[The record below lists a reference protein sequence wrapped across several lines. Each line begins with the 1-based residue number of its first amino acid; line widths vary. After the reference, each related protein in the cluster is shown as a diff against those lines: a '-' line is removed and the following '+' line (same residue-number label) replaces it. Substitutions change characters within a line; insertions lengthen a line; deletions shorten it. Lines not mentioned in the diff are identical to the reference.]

1 MKMSELVNLI
11 EGLGKAV
18 EDMRKSSEQSAEEL
32 KKGNES
38 LARELA
44 EKADRANTDIDGLM
58 KAKRE
63 LEAKMKLQ
71 QERIEILEAVS
82 SRPGNTAQVKAKD
95 EEQKAFAD
103 AFRKGFQDMDSN
115 HAYKIAQQKRRDL
128 EGKAVTIATAADGGY
143 AVPEEISRAIESLLL
158 KQSGVVANVKNVTV
172 GTSDYKELVSIHGTT
187 SGWVAETGSRSETGT
202 ANLRERAPTWGE
214 LYAYPKVSNWS
225 LEDIFFNVVDWLVAD
240 ASQGMAK
247 ALDAAI
253 YNGNG
258 SGKPTGIFNG
268 APVTT
273 ADYASPLRAAT
284 VIQYVKADAKSP
296 QQVNADDLID
306 LMYTLAP
313 GYRSGAKFYMN
324 TLTQGHARKLKDT
337 TGQYLWQPSLQ
348 AGQPDRLLGYEVVT
362 WEDLGN
368 PTTADAYAVVFGDM
382 GRAYVLTQRTGL
394 AIDRNPFGTI
404 GYTSFYIRKRY
415 GGCVLNN
422 DAIKVLKIED

>member
-1 MKMSELVNLI
+1 MSELVKVI
-11 EGLGKAV
+11 EGLGSAV
-18 EDMRKSSEQSAEEL
+18 DEMRKAQDRSVEEL

-38 LARELA
+38 LAREFA
-44 EKADRANTDIDGLM
+44 EKASRANEDIDSLM

-82 SRPGNTAQVKAKD
+82 SRPGNTAQAKAKD
-95 EEQKAFAD
+95 EEQAAFAA
-103 AFRKGFQDMDSN
+103 AFRKGFQDMDTN
-115 HAYKIAQQKRRDL
+115 HAYKVAQQKRREL

-143 AVPEEISRAIESLLL
+143 AVPEEISRSIESLILR
-158 KQSGVVANVKNVTV
+158 QSGVVANVKNVTV

-187 SGWVAETGSRSETGT
+187 SGWVAETGSRTETGT

-268 APVTT
+268 TPVTT
-273 ADYASPLRAAT
+273 ADYNSPLRAAT
-284 VIQYVKADAKSP
+284 VIQYVPCDAKSP
-296 QQVNADDLID
+296 QAVNADDLID
-306 LMYTLAP
+306 LVYTLAP

-324 TLTQGHARKLKDT
+324 TLTQGHVRKFKDT
-337 TGQYLWQPSLQ
+337 DGQYLWQPSLQ
-348 AGQPDRLLGYEVVT
+348 AGQPDRFLGYEVVT
-362 WEDLGN
+362 WEDLAS
-368 PTTADAYAVVFGDM
+368 PTTADGFSTVFGDM
-382 GRAYVLTQRTGL
+382 SRAYVLAQRTGL

-422 DAIKVLKIED
+422 DAIKALKLADS

>member
-1 MKMSELVNLI
+1 MSELIKVI
-11 EGLGKAV
+11 EGLGSAV
-18 EDMRKSSEQSAEEL
+18 EDMRKAQDRSVEEL

-38 LARELA
+38 LARELS
-44 EKADRANTDIDGLM
+44 EKADRANQDIESLM

-63 LEAKMKLQ
+63 LEAKTKLQ

-82 SRPGNTAQVKAKD
+82 TRPGNTAQAKAKD
-95 EEQKAFAD
+95 DEQKAFAA
-103 AFRKGFQDMDSN
+103 AFRKGFADMETN
-115 HAYKIAQQKRRDL
+115 HAYKSAQQKRRDL
-128 EGKAVTIATAADGGY
+128 EGKAVTIATAGDGGY
-143 AVPEEISRAIESLLL
+143 AVPEEISAAIESLILR
-158 KQSGVVANVKNVTV
+158 QSGVVANVKNVTV

-187 SGWVAETGSRSETGT
+187 SAWVAETSSRTETGT

-225 LEDIFFNVVDWLVAD
+225 LEDIFFNVVDWLVND

-247 ALDAAI
+247 NLDAAI

-258 SGKPTGIFNG
+258 SGKPTGIFNTS
-268 APVTT
+268 AVTT
-273 ADYASPLRAAT
+273 ADYASPLRNAAA
-284 VIQYVKADAKSP
+284 IQYVKTDAVSP
-296 QQVNADDLID
+296 QKVNGDDLID
-306 LMYTLAP
+306 LVYTLAP

-324 TLTQGHARKLKDT
+324 TVTQGFVRKFKDT

-368 PTTADAYAVVFGDM
+368 PTTGDAMAVVFGDM
-382 GRAYVLTQRTGL
+382 SRGYLLTQRTGL
-394 AIDRNPFGTI
+394 AIDRNPYGTI
-404 GYTSFYIRKRY
+404 GYTSFYVRKRF

-422 DAIKVLKIED
+422 DALKALKVED